1 MMVMLGVSY
10 KSITSKMHLDWASK
24 RQNALDIYVV
34 RIILDLC
41 FNVLLHVMK
50 LVKVAII
57 PSYR

>member
-1 MMVMLGVSY
+1 
-10 KSITSKMHLDWASK
+10 MHLDWASK